1 MGVSPAPIAVGRLM
15 ADPGPAHAPTLALAG
30 SDQSVARVAPRRAAS
45 RVGRRER
52 RVGRGRDR
60 PMLLPGAKRH
70 ASIQG
75 AAQDHGMSVAVQ
87 PDHDRRS
94 PGAATTVSARATRHP
109 MGSATMPDGVA
120 AHVWAARRAAV
131 RATQGGRVDRG
142 RIEAPIAGPR
152 PSGASSAARSAA
164 VPPEQVSSAVL
175 TAGPRPSD
183 ASSAAVPP
191 DPTPSAAVPP
201 EPAPSAAVPPE
212 PASSAAPSAAV
223 PPRGLAPGRRAAG
236 PVASTTA
243 GGLRRA
249 MPLHHPS
256 D

>member
-52 RVGRGRDR
+52 RVSRGRDR

-109 MGSATMPDGVA
+109 MASATMPDGVA
-120 AHVWAARRAAV
+120 AHVRAARRAAV

-175 TAGPRPSD
+175 TAGPRPS
-183 ASSAAVPP
+183 AA
-191 DPTPSAAVPP
+191 PSAAVPP
-201 EPAPSAAVPPE
+201 EPASSAAVPPE
-212 PASSAAPSAAV
+212 PASSAAPSAASSVAV